1 MESQGSP
8 SALKKPPPLYRGI
21 YLDYLESLTPSN
33 WSFWSRL
40 REDLRGV
47 AHNKVKT
54 KR

>member
-1 MESQGSP
+1 MEGQGSP
-8 SALKKPPPLYRGI
+8 SALKNPH
-21 YLDYLESLTPSN
+21 PSTEAFI
-33 WSFWSRL
+33 WIIWSRL